1 MVHCVCLCPFNGT
14 FISHHKGDFNDLFE
28 EKKENLREIWVMGV

>member
-14 FISHHKGDFNDLFE
+14 LISHHKGDFNDLFE